1 MKNKIK
7 KSFLKSPLYST
18 KFEKYF
24 EIYEN
29 LFRKYV
35 NKKITFVEVGV
46 AMGGSLFMWRNY
58 FGKKANIIG
67 IDLNPEAKKLSKFGF
82 NIVIGDQ
89 SDKIFW
95 KNFYSKIGKIDILL
109 DDGGHTNIQQ
119 ISTLANSVNNI
130 NDGGMIVVEDTQT
143 SYMKKGFNN
152 PSSNSFINYSKY
164 AIDSIHRR
172 SPMLNFQQNIYSNK
186 VYSIYYYESLVAFNI
201 DSSKCEKNKIVS
213 NKKEEIYFSDYR
225 HKGYYVKIYNI
236 VKKNF
241 PHLLNFRIIIFLV
254 KKLSGRNLFYLINKL
269 KIFSYFFNIK
279 K

>member
-1 MKNKIK
+1 
-7 KSFLKSPLYST
+7 
-18 KFEKYF
+18 
-24 EIYEN
+24 
-29 LFRKYV
+29 
-35 NKKITFVEVGV
+35 
-46 AMGGSLFMWRNY
+46 MWRNY
-58 FGKKANIIG
+58 FGKKAKIIG

-82 NIVIGDQ
+82 NIVVGDQ

-241 PHLLNFRIIIFLV
+241 PYLLNFRIIIFLV
-254 KKLSGRNLFYLINKL
+254 KKFSGRNLFYLINKF

-279 K
+279 KWLLNLLAKV

>member
-29 LFRKYV
+29 LFRKYIS
-35 NKKITFVEVGV
+35 KKITFVEVGV

-82 NIVIGDQ
+82 NIVVGDQ

-130 NDGGMIVVEDTQT
+130 NDGGMIVIEDTQT

-172 SPMLNFQQNIYSNK
+172 SPMLNFEQNIYSNK

-236 VKKNF
+236 VKTNF
-241 PHLLNFRIIIFLV
+241 PYLLNFRIIIFLV
-254 KKLSGRNLFYLINKL
+254 KKFSGRNLFYLINKL